1 MSVNIIFV
9 IYFIF
14 QCTVTVTD
22 NGKPVPKTDTTTL
35 QINVNRL
42 KYPTFSGTGTYSA
55 NLREDDPVGKDV
67 VRVQAFRNPTLVG
80 VFDKSFVLIHTC
92 TCI

>member
-1 MSVNIIFV
+1 V
-9 IYFIF
+9 IVCLDDICRIDDHLCLKF
-14 QCTVTVTD
+14 
-22 NGKPVPKTDTTTL
+22 NGTTTL

-67 VRVQAFRNPTLVG
+67 VQVQAFRTPTLVG
-80 VFDKSFVLIHTC
+80 VFDKSLNRNRNC
-92 TCI
+92 NGS